1 MVAEGRRGE
10 APPAAIGRTGPPLL
24 KPGTWFV
31 RRFRVDRLL
40 GQGGMGAVYAVT
52 EKGQSWALKLVRSE
66 FLDDPD
72 QRRRLLR
79 EGEVLARMRHPN
91 VVQVHEV
98 GLTDN
103 LTAWYRMELL
113 DGVTFREELRRR
125 RALSLPLACATVR
138 AAALGAGHLHLFGG
152 IHRDIKPE
160 NLFIVRGPRDV
171 KLLDFGL
178 ARLSGAPDTLDA
190 QTHGSP
196 LYMAP
201 EQIRDEVPTPATD
214 VYALGLI
221 AYEAI
226 AGFHPFGDARAAGR
240 VDALFAKH
248 LNEVPPPLTRV
259 GVPEEISDVIARAIN
274 KVPRE
279 RHRDG
284 LAFADALWDAFL
296 AMRDAPSTR
305 DTNPGEPEIS
315 EVLRWGNEQ
324 AAATTGPAA
333 SDRPRAS
340 VERAAVPAAAAAGSP
355 GGAATRLLPRDPQA
369 GRQAG
374 GEADPGQHGTGWG
387 MTERLPERLR
397 DPSCVA
403 ALAQRAPD
411 PPLEQAA
418 AAWVPVEHT
427 VPLPRRAPVAG
438 DARAGARPPA
448 GGSHAST
455 ARAAAPAG
463 PVAARPAA
471 ASARGATGARPRARI
486 TPRTLAIGLSLGVVV
501 SLLLLDVILRLQS
514 APAAPS
520 PARAIDAPPP
530 TPASGAPLAR
540 AAGPAAIE
548 PPAAT
553 GTVEGAGAAAPRE
566 APPADGDAG
575 ARQSEG
581 STAPPT
587 ARPRRLPYRRRSRRS
602 PGRRPPRRGR
612 GGGRSSETPS
622 SMTSSWSSGLAGSGV
637 RPGTP
642 RCRRPGSMFMSNP
655 RRIAGQ
661 LVGEGSGRR
670 VPAPP
675 WTVTREVY
683 DGHEIVRVRSRAGGG
698 GGARAGAVPR
708 EAVAGAHRAHARG
721 GARADVDAP
730 VSGRAA
736 RVDPAAAAARREPRD
751 RAGRR
756 ARQQGGSRARR
767 SPGIRATPREEGM
780 SRDRKGPPRPL
791 TPEQQALVVGAID
804 LVRARVAELAP
815 YARPEEREELIAWGY
830 WGAVDAAS
838 RFSPARGTRF
848 TTYAYAFIAG
858 EILDCLKR
866 ERKVRRLMRAASL
879 AARTFVA
886 ETSDRFDV
894 IWDDEAT
901 NTGKLADYAMKLV
914 ATMVLGIVEAGDS
927 LDDVAIDVEDRRWA
941 IGHVRDVYAALG
953 DADRRLYALY
963 YVDQRPM
970 HEVAAELGV
979 SVSTARRRHD
989 ALLDRVTAAL
999 VERGVTALPPRG

>member
-1 MVAEGRRGE
+1 MKRRSRDEGEVVVAEGCRGE
-10 APPAAIGRTGPPLL
+10 ALPAAAGRTGPPLL
-24 KPGTWFV
+24 KPGTWFM

-113 DGVTFREELRRR
+113 DGVTFREELGRR

-240 VDALFAKH
+240 VDALFARH
-248 LNEVPPPLTRV
+248 LNEVPPPLSRI
-259 GVPEEISDVIARAIN
+259 GVPEALSDVIARAIT

-284 LAFADALWDAFL
+284 LALADALWDAFL
-296 AMRDAPSTR
+296 VTRDAPSAR

-324 AAATTGPAA
+324 AIATTGPAA
-333 SDRPRAS
+333 PDRPRAS
-340 VERAAVPAAAAAGSP
+340 AGRARVPEVAVAGLP
-355 GGAATRLLPRDPQA
+355 QGAATRPLPRDPRA
-369 GRQAG
+369 GRLQAG
-374 GEADPGQHGTGWG
+374 GEAESGQPGAGWG

-411 PPLEQAA
+411 PPPEQAGT
-418 AAWVPVEHT
+418 AWVPVEHT
-427 VPLPRRAPVAG
+427 VPLPRSAPVAG
-438 DARAGARPPA
+438 DARALARSPA
-448 GGSHAST
+448 GGGA
-455 ARAAAPAG
+455 AGAAAGRAAAPAG
-463 PVAARPAA
+463 PVAARPEA

-486 TPRTLAIGLSLGVVV
+486 TPRTVAIGLSLGVVV

-530 TPASGAPLAR
+530 ALAPGAALAS
-540 AAGPAAIE
+540 AAGPVALE

-553 GTVEGAGAAAPRE
+553 GTVEGAGAEAPRE
-566 APPADGDAG
+566 APPAGGNAG

-581 STAPPT
+581 STVVPAAVPPAAPAAVPPAAPVAAPPAT
-587 ARPRRLPYRRRSRRS
+587 KAKPRR
-602 PGRRPPRRGR
+602 RPVIRDPK
-612 GGGRSSETPS
+612 
-622 SMTSSWSSGLAGSGV
+622 
-637 RPGTP
+637 
-642 RCRRPGSMFMSNP
+642 F
-655 RRIAGQ
+655 
-661 LVGEGSGRR
+661 
-670 VPAPP
+670 
-675 WTVTREVY
+675 Y
-683 DGHEIVRVRSRAGGG
+683 DEFL
-698 GGARAGAVPR
+698 
-708 EAVAGAHRAHARG
+708 E
-721 GARADVDAP
+721 
-730 VSGRAA
+730 
-736 RVDPAAAAARREPRD
+736 
-751 RAGRR
+751 
-756 ARQQGGSRARR
+756 
-767 SPGIRATPREEGM
+767 
-780 SRDRKGPPRPL
+780 
-791 TPEQQALVVGAID
+791 
-804 LVRARVAELAP
+804 
-815 YARPEEREELIAWGY
+815 
-830 WGAVDAAS
+830 
-838 RFSPARGTRF
+838 
-848 TTYAYAFIAG
+848 
-858 EILDCLKR
+858 
-866 ERKVRRLMRAASL
+866 
-879 AARTFVA
+879 
-886 ETSDRFDV
+886 
-894 IWDDEAT
+894 
-901 NTGKLADYAMKLV
+901 
-914 ATMVLGIVEAGDS
+914 
-927 LDDVAIDVEDRRWA
+927 
-941 IGHVRDVYAALG
+941 
-953 DADRRLYALY
+953 
-963 YVDQRPM
+963 
-970 HEVAAELGV
+970 
-979 SVSTARRRHD
+979 
-989 ALLDRVTAAL
+989 
-999 VERGVTALPPRG
+999 